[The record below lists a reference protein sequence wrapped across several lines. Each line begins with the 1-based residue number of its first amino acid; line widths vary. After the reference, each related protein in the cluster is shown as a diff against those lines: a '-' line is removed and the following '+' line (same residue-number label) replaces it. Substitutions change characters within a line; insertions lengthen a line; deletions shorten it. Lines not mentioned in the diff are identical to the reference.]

1 MLEEVVAVPV
11 VCTDVVEGTEEV
23 TGFETDEVV
32 DLAEEVT
39 LVVVVS
45 PHPPHP
51 PQPPRFSKA
60 ELGCSVEAAL
70 ADAPVTL
77 ALASVLMAAE
87 MDCAREAELT
97 LVEELVA
104 TAVVGGAVLVGEG
117 AFKTAARSNCWGAG
131 AAAAM
136 WAKAAAKAML
146 DLILVI
152 PGD

>member
-1 MLEEVVAVPV
+1 MLEDVVAVPV
-11 VCTDVVEGTEEV
+11 VCTDVVEGAEEV
-23 TGFETDEVV
+23 TGFATDEVV

-39 LVVVVS
+39 FLVVS
-45 PHPPHP
+45 PHP

-87 MDCAREAELT
+87 IDCAREAELT

-117 AFKTAARSNCWGAG
+117 AFRTAARSNC
-131 AAAAM
+131 
-136 WAKAAAKAML
+136 
-146 DLILVI
+146 
-152 PGD
+152 

>member
-1 MLEEVVAVPV
+1 MNGDRLTVGHDVLEEVVAVPV
-11 VCTDVVEGTEEV
+11 VCTDVVEGAEED
-23 TGFETDEVV
+23 TGFATDEVV
-32 DLAEEVT
+32 GLAEEVT
-39 LVVVVS
+39 FLVS
-45 PHPPHP
+45 PHP

-87 MDCAREAELT
+87 IDCAREAEFT

-117 AFKTAARSNCWGAG
+117 AFRTAARSNC
-131 AAAAM
+131 
-136 WAKAAAKAML
+136 
-146 DLILVI
+146 
-152 PGD
+152 